1 MLSAGT
7 LSPRSGAPSRWSRY
21 RAGLRRRPAVTAAL
35 LVAALAVPAAAVAV
49 QVAIRDR
56 TAVVPLDSGTIA
68 VTGPRQRV
76 VVDDAGT
83 TSGGSALLPGSR
95 ALDPATAAAQQAW
108 LDAGTIPGAG
118 TRWQPMARI
127 ALLDLHA
134 LTLPGGA
141 AVAGW
146 SPIWRFVWPRDASF
160 TAAAYARTGHLADAE
175 AVLAFLQQVQSP
187 DGTFQA
193 RYRPDGS
200 GPPDARGT
208 ELDGSGWVLWG
219 VAQVAAAQP
228 NPAAR
233 TAFVRRVAAL
243 VTRSAHAC
251 LRSLST
257 PSGLPPA
264 ARDYWETTE
273 SVLTLGTVAPLLAGL
288 RAASP
293 LATDLADPALAAST
307 ARAATS
313 LDATIRG
320 RFGPAGYPRRLGGDA
335 RDAAVT
341 FLLPPF
347 ADPASPA
354 DPRLTQAWLQ
364 AQSELRRPGGGL
376 APGADWK
383 SDGVSWTPETA
394 LFALSAASTGRHDLA
409 AGWLDWL
416 DRHRTAQ
423 GSLPEKVTADGRP
436 AAVAPLAWTAASV
449 LLALSA

>member
-1 MLSAGT
+1 M
-7 LSPRSGAPSRWSRY
+7 
-21 RAGLRRRPAVTAAL
+21 
-35 LVAALAVPAAAVAV
+35 
-49 QVAIRDR
+49 
-56 TAVVPLDSGTIA
+56 
-68 VTGPRQRV
+68 
-76 VVDDAGT
+76 
-83 TSGGSALLPGSR
+83 
-95 ALDPATAAAQQAW
+95 
-108 LDAGTIPGAG
+108 
-118 TRWQPMARI
+118 
-127 ALLDLHA
+127 
-134 LTLPGGA
+134 
-141 AVAGW
+141 
-146 SPIWRFVWPRDASF
+146 
-160 TAAAYARTGHLADAE
+160 
-175 AVLAFLQQVQSP
+175 
-187 DGTFQA
+187 
-193 RYRPDGS
+193 
-200 GPPDARGT
+200 
-208 ELDGSGWVLWG
+208 
-219 VAQVAAAQP
+219 
-228 NPAAR
+228 
-233 TAFVRRVAAL
+233 AAL
-243 VTRSAHAC
+243 VTRAGQAC
-251 LRSLST
+251 LYSVAT

-273 SVLTLGTVAPLLAGL
+273 SVLTLGTAAPLLAGL
-288 RAASP
+288 RAASL

-364 AQSELRRPGGGL
+364 AQAELRRPGGGL

-394 LFALSAASTGRHDLA
+394 LFALTAASTGRRDLA

-423 GSLPEKVTADGRP
+423 GSLPEKVTADGKP